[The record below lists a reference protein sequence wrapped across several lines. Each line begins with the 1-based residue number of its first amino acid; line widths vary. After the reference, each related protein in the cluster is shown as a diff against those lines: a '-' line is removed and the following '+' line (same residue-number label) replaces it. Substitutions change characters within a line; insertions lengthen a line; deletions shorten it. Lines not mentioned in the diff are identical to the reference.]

1 MVNEVAARRYAA
13 AIFDLAREQHAIDA
27 VGADMQAL
35 GDGVYADQNTKEFFL
50 SPVIDRKQKERVLA
64 DAFSGKVD
72 EIAFHL
78 LLLLVRKRR
87 ESLLAEIVRQYGI
100 LQMRARGAEPLT
112 ITSARRL
119 TPDQLSQVVTRLE
132 TVYGKKFDVELRV
145 EPNLIGGIRIMMA
158 DRRIDGSLEG
168 RLEQL
173 ARTLFAHV

>member
-1 MVNEVAARRYAA
+1 MANEIAAGRYAA
-13 AIFDLAREQHAIDA
+13 AVFDLAREQGAIDR

-35 GDGVYADQNTKEFFL
+35 RDGVYTDQTTKEFFL
-50 SPVIDRKQKERVLA
+50 SPVIDRRQKERVLA
-64 DAFSGKVD
+64 DAFSGKVH

-87 ESLLAEIVRQYGI
+87 EPLLAEIVRQYGV

-119 TPDQLSQVVTRLE
+119 TSEQLSQIVARLE
-132 TVYGKKFDVELRV
+132 TVYGKKFDVEQRV
-145 EPNLIGGIRIMMA
+145 EPKLIGGIRIMMG
-158 DRRIDGSLEG
+158 DRRIDGSVEG

-173 ARTLFAHV
+173 ARTLFAHA